1 LSEDRDARTLLEELE
16 VEEQIISARRRR
28 LHDQIE
34 FLRGGG
40 MGEPDALARLAKLDE
55 SERQVSLQR
64 KELQARIDALR
75 TELGVGRPGPTQRDD
90 LQGR

>member
-1 LSEDRDARTLLEELE
+1 MSENRDIRTVLEELE
-16 VEEQIISARRRR
+16 VEERAISARRRR

-40 MGEPDALARLAKLDE
+40 MGEPEALERLAKLDE

-75 TELGVGRPGPTQRDD
+75 AELGTDSPSP
-90 LQGR
+90 

>member
-1 LSEDRDARTLLEELE
+1 MSEDRDSRTVLEELE
-16 VEEQIISARRRR
+16 AEEQIISARRRR

-40 MGEPDALARLAKLDE
+40 MGEPDALERLAKLDE
-55 SERQVSLQR
+55 SERQISLQR

-75 TELGVGRPGPTQRDD
+75 AELGTGNPGPTPRHDRLD
-90 LQGR
+90 R